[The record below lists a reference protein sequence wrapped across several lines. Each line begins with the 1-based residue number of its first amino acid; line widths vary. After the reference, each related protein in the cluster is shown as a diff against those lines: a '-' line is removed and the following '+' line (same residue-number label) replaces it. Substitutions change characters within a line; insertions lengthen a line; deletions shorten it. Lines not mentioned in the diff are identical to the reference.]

1 VAKGPSVTAGRVRTG
16 LRSMLATRAEI
27 EASDERKHAEGA
39 GCSAVAQ
46 LRMRSRVE
54 LFGVLRSVTLR
65 PRMGVCAL
73 EAELYDG
80 TGSVRLVWLGQRT
93 IAGIEPGRRLRVTGF
108 VSRSDGGPLIFNPR
122 YELAPRQG
130 E

>member
-1 VAKGPSVTAGRVRTG
+1 MAKGPSVTGGRVRTG
-16 LRSMLATRAEI
+16 LRGMLASRAEI
-27 EASDERKHAEGA
+27 EASDERRHAEGT
-39 GCSAVAQ
+39 GCTAVSQ
-46 LRMRSRVE
+46 MQVRTKVD

-65 PRMGVCAL
+65 PRKGVPAL

-93 IAGIEPGRRLRVTGF
+93 IAGIEPGRRLRATGF
-108 VSRSDGGPLIFNPR
+108 VTSCDDRPLIYNPR

-130 E
+130 A